1 MWPKRAVEPG
11 SKALV
16 RSGNFIYNTTLIS
29 PPHKGKIKV
38 SFGDGSVH
46 LVNLADLC
54 PLQGLSVGGEEELA
68 KR

>member
-1 MWPKRAVEPG
+1 M
-11 SKALV
+11 

-46 LVNLADLC
+46 VVNLADLS
-54 PLQGLSVGGEEELA
+54 PLQELSVGSGEDEA
-68 KR
+68 KSAKKL

>member
-1 MWPKRAVEPG
+1 M
-11 SKALV
+11 V

-54 PLQGLSVGGEEELA
+54 PLQVLSVGGEEELA